1 MCAPVPALPPPHVT
15 PAPLHAFAPGVS
27 ASFAA
32 LPPRP
37 VARDC
42 RTTPRPAVAAPR
54 GSSLLL
60 HETPGGPVVR
70 RLVTRTE
77 FGSELR
83 LPVVRRRGPWL
94 GVLSS
99 TLPDGHV
106 GWVRQSRSVR
116 IIRRVRVHVLVDRSR
131 GRLVVLAAGRV
142 VRRVPVGVGAA
153 ASPTPTGRFAITDKL
168 DGSAF
173 SAAAYGCCILAL
185 SGHQHD
191 LPAGWRG
198 GDRLAI
204 HGGPAGASSA
214 GCLHAAERDLR
225 WLMRRLPTGTLVTI
239 RA

>member
-1 MCAPVPALPPPHVT
+1 M
-15 PAPLHAFAPGVS
+15 
-27 ASFAA
+27 
-32 LPPRP
+32 
-37 VARDC
+37 
-42 RTTPRPAVAAPR
+42 
-54 GSSLLL
+54 
-60 HETPGGPVVR
+60 
-70 RLVTRTE
+70 
-77 FGSELR
+77 
-83 LPVVRRRGPWL
+83 
-94 GVLSS
+94 
-99 TLPDGHV
+99 
-106 GWVRQSRSVR
+106 
-116 IIRRVRVHVLVDRSR
+116 
-131 GRLVVLAAGRV
+131 LAAGRV

-214 GCLHAAERDLR
+214 GCLHATERDLR